1 MILFLVS
8 IGVYIV
14 SFFLMQA
21 LSRYREFAADRGA
34 ALITGRPSAL
44 ASALT
49 RISSGMQRIPQ
60 RDLRATQ
67 ELAAFYIFPP
77 GAGKAIGEPVLDA
90 PADGEADRGAPAPG
104 DAAPGHGLMGL
115 FDILTGKRKMKAP
128 AESRLFAMS
137 TAAVTLEMTL
147 ELRSSGKAAIVFQPL
162 ATADFSSIVTDM
174 EEVLRGTGDDTGT
187 QVDKTDD
194 SFGYR
199 WMVLSDEDFEDLVV
213 GINVVSQALQDG
225 GYGERILCAV
235 FAFRDPQDQPVY
247 WIYNYKRGAFYPFV
261 PAGGAQSRDSE
272 RELRLKAQIGHEL
285 PVEAELERWFP
296 LWGIPI

>member
-1 MILFLVS
+1 
-8 IGVYIV
+8 
-14 SFFLMQA
+14 
-21 LSRYREFAADRGA
+21 
-34 ALITGRPSAL
+34 
-44 ASALT
+44 
-49 RISSGMQRIPQ
+49 
-60 RDLRATQ
+60 
-67 ELAAFYIFPP
+67 
-77 GAGKAIGEPVLDA
+77 
-90 PADGEADRGAPAPG
+90 
-104 DAAPGHGLMGL
+104 MGL

-147 ELRSSGKAAIVFQPL
+147 ELRSAGKAAIVFQPL
-162 ATADFSSIVTDM
+162 ATADFSSIVNDM

-187 QVDKTDD
+187 HVEKTDD

-247 WIYNYKRGAFYPFV
+247 WIYNYKRGTFYPFV
-261 PAGGAQSRDSE
+261 PAGGDQRRDSE
-272 RELRLKAQIGHEL
+272 RELRLKAQIGREL